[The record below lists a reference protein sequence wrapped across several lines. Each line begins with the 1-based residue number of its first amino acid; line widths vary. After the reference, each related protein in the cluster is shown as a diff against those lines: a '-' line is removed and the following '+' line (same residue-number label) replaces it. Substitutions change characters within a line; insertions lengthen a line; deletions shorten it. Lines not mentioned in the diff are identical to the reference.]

1 MDRII
6 ILGSSSKGN
15 CYLLECDG
23 KFLIIEAGVN
33 FVKCVLPAVDY
44 HAEKI
49 AACISTHR
57 HTDHS
62 MHLPEIVRRAIPV
75 YSHPD
80 VAELYKGVIPL
91 HANRKYRIGKFMVT
105 PIPVEHSV
113 PCYAYLIEH
122 KNIGKLLFATDL
134 QDFKYRIKNLDH
146 LFIEANYGNDILDD
160 NAGEDK
166 WSSSAYKSH
175 LEIYQTIDIIKHN
188 ISSKLKT
195 ICLLHL
201 SDDNSNSN
209 LFKKMVWDET
219 GRICYIAER
228 GLEIELNKEEF

>member
-1 MDRII
+1 
-6 ILGSSSKGN
+6 
-15 CYLLECDG
+15 
-23 KFLIIEAGVN
+23 
-33 FVKCVLPAVDY
+33 
-44 HAEKI
+44 
-49 AACISTHR
+49 
-57 HTDHS
+57 

-134 QDFKYRIKNLDH
+134 QYFKYRIKDLDH

-175 LEIYQTIDIIKHN
+175 LEIHQTKI
-188 ISSKLKT
+188 
-195 ICLLHL
+195 
-201 SDDNSNSN
+201 
-209 LFKKMVWDET
+209 
-219 GRICYIAER
+219 GRAHV
-228 GLEIELNKEEF
+228 